1 MKVTD
6 LNEIRDEIIDQ
17 LSDEE
22 WKILEYLTFDQ
33 SILVVLNIYNT
44 NDFVKAFGQDIE
56 DSISIISN
64 NRRISAIHGS
74 HASYWKTD
82 TDICEYNNLQEDI
95 ASILIVLEAAINRM
109 EAFV

>member
-1 MKVTD
+1 MKVID
-6 LNEIRDEIIDQ
+6 LNAVRAEVEAQ
-17 LSDEE
+17 LSDDE
-22 WKILEYLTFDQ
+22 WKILEYLTFGQ
-33 SILVVLNIYNT
+33 STLVVLNIYNT

-82 TDICEYNNLQEDI
+82 TDICEYKNLQEDI
-95 ASILIVLEAAINRM
+95 TSILIVLEAAINRM
-109 EAFV
+109 EAFI